1 MKKPKYPRKLVK
13 RLMTKR
19 RNQNWRKSKR
29 KSPRN
34 VPVQFL
40 DLGHG
45 RGVKVSRARAIEA
58 VEENIAQ
65 AQLGHGRGAKVSRAR
80 AIEAVA
86 ENIAPARAQQERVK
100 VDEAEAEEVGVGV
113 GGAEVEAGVVV
124 GAVGAEVATAADG
137 AGAEIGGEGD
147 DPRAGAGAGAEDA
160 DPVTDDG
167 QEHDQ
172 DPPTGTMAATATS
185 PTRPS

>member
-1 MKKPKYPRKLVK
+1 MK
-13 RLMTKR
+13 RLMTKWRNLRTKKMQR

-185 PTRPS
+185 PTRLS